1 MSVNYYFKRK
11 NTPQLRQRVVKL
23 LEDGKFIEAKKIVT
37 ELDEGIHLG
46 SSSPNWMFGV
56 EHDTQYGNVPPFEPN
71 KESLYEYI
79 KSMICGA
86 DAEYTLFDEY
96 GRVVTFDEIKKTIES
111 HINGFTM
118 ESYYRIYPD
127 REAECI
133 IKPKEYETVADGIR
147 FVHREFY

>member
-11 NTPQLRQRVVKL
+11 NTTEVRHRIITL
-23 LEDGKFIEAKKIVT
+23 LENNNFAEAKKIVT
-37 ELDEGIHLG
+37 ELDKGIHLG
-46 SSSPNWMFGV
+46 SSSPNWMFAV
-56 EHDTQYGNVPPFEPN
+56 EHNTQYGNVPPFEPN

-86 DAEYTLFDEY
+86 DAEYTLFDDY

-111 HINGFTM
+111 HLSGFTM
-118 ESYYRIYPD
+118 ESYYKKYPD

-133 IKPKEYETVADGIR
+133 IKLKEYETVSDGIR
-147 FVHREFY
+147 FVHREFS

>member
-11 NTPQLRQRVVKL
+11 NTPELRHRMSKL
-23 LEDGKFIEAKKIVT
+23 LEEDKFAEAKKIIT
-37 ELDEGIHLG
+37 ELDDGIHLG
-46 SSSPNWMFGV
+46 SSSTAWVFAV
-56 EHDTQYGNVPPFEPN
+56 EHDTQYGNVPPFDTN

-96 GRVVTFDEIKKTIES
+96 GCIIPFKDIKEIIEQHS
-111 HINGFTM
+111 SGFTM
-118 ESYYRIYPD
+118 ESYYKRFPD

-133 IKPKEYETVADGIR
+133 IKPKEYETVCDGIR
-147 FVHREFY
+147 FVHREFS